1 MDTRKKQNILTVIIV
16 IALIGLA
23 VILTSMFYDE
33 KMKAEKTSSA
43 VSNEVTPPKE
53 EKENNTVKE
62 PVEEVKENTE
72 GNTYVGEEEKESEQ
86 EEEPKQS
93 NDEKAIELAKKEWGN
108 DHDATFSIDE
118 KKGNK
123 YYVAVKKDGNTVE
136 WYEVDTETWKISV
149 Y

>member
-33 KMKAEKTSSA
+33 KTKAEKTSSA

-53 EKENNTVKE
+53 EKENNTVKD

-72 GNTYVGEEEKESEQ
+72 ENTYVGEEEKESEQ

>member
-1 MDTRKKQNILTVIIV
+1 MDTRKKQNILTVVIV
-16 IALIGLA
+16 IALIGIA

-33 KMKAEKTSSA
+33 KMKAEKTSSTI
-43 VSNEVTPPKE
+43 SNEVTPPQE
-53 EKENNTVKE
+53 EKGTNTVKE
-62 PVEEVKENTE
+62 PVEEVKENPE
-72 GNTYVGEEEKESEQ
+72 ENTYVGEEEKESEQ

-108 DHDATFSIDE
+108 DPDATFSIDE
-118 KKGNK
+118 KKGSK

-136 WYEVDTETWKISV
+136 WYEVDTENWKISV